1 MGKRRKTTKA
11 QRTALLDEVRNNNI
25 QQSNSQNFE
34 PKPKFIGN
42 GMRRIERQQ
51 REPYSYKGIT
61 GMKYIPK
68 NMIDRN
74 YKCVISK
81 VVNDNHG
88 KPEFEH
94 LCFNWVVEY

>member
-1 MGKRRKTTKA
+1 MRTNKA
-11 QRTALLDEVRNNNI
+11 QRELLTAQARAISFERKNKKAY
-25 QQSNSQNFE
+25 E
-34 PKPKFIGN
+34 PKPKCIGN
-42 GMRRIERQQ
+42 GLKRIERQQ
-51 REPYSYKGIT
+51 REPLMFKGIN
-61 GMKYIPK
+61 GVKYLPK